1 MIKIRVILTLSFIFF
16 VALFGYAQGGF
27 EPDYVIVDSYSV
39 GDFRQLSKHQ
49 FQYNTNIGPLHSF
62 KYVFEQDDELKFLFH
77 GFDKSRRNEI
87 TGNVVSGA
95 LIVGAGLFGGFVA
108 NDVDFDFG
116 VGFLIGSVVIGLPL
130 GLVNSIIVLASSK
143 KNKNLYRSNLLTRI
157 DPGFVYTELPGRT
170 LELALTQHGIG
181 LVYSF

>member
-1 MIKIRVILTLSFIFF
+1 MIKIRVILSLSFIFF
-16 VALFGYAQGGF
+16 VSLFGYAQGEF

-49 FQYNTNIGPLHSF
+49 FQYNTNIGPLHRF

-95 LIVGAGLFGGFVA
+95 RSWRMMLI
-108 NDVDFDFG
+108 
-116 VGFLIGSVVIGLPL
+116 LI
-130 GLVNSIIVLASSK
+130 LVLDLLLV
-143 KNKNLYRSNLLTRI
+143 RS
-157 DPGFVYTELPGRT
+157 F
-170 LELALTQHGIG
+170 
-181 LVYSF
+181 

>member
-16 VALFGYAQGGF
+16 VALFGYAQGEV

-49 FQYNTNIGPLHSF
+49 FQYNTHIGPLHSF
-62 KYVFEQDDELKFLFH
+62 KYVFEDHDELKPLFS
-77 GFDKSRRNEI
+77 GFNKSRRNEI
-87 TGNVVSGA
+87 TGNVVSA
-95 LIVGAGLFGGFVA
+95 SLFISSGVVYGFILRNNDLGFTGGFIV
-108 NDVDFDFG
+108 
-116 VGFLIGSVVIGLPL
+116 GSVVIGLPL
-130 GLVNSIIVLASSK
+130 GLVSSIIVLASSNR
-143 KNKNLYRSNLLTRI
+143 NKNLYRSNLLTRI

-181 LVYSF
+181 LVYNF